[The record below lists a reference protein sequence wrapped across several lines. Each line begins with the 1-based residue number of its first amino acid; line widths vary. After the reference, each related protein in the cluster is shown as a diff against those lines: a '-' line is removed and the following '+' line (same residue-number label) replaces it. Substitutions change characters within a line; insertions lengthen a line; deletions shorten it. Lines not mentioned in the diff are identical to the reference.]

1 MRRNA
6 TEDADSTYECV
17 DCRGRV
23 RAATQPVRCERCG
36 GEMRNISKP
45 RGQ

>member
-1 MRRNA
+1 MRRNSR
-6 TEDADSTYECV
+6 EQNTYECV
-17 DCRGRV
+17 DCRTRV
-23 RAATQPVRCERCG
+23 EADTHPVSCDRCG

>member
-1 MRRNA
+1 MPD
-6 TEDADSTYECV
+6 TTCTYECV
-17 DCRGRV
+17 GCRTRV
-23 RAATQPVRCERCG
+23 ETDSHPVRCEQCG